1 MTPSKSSKCDAL
13 SGSGDV
19 DLIRWH
25 KQEEPIIPHPPEN
38 MKLTGFRDPYI
49 IQQGHGQQKWKM
61 LLGSG
66 LEGQGGTLL
75 VYETTHLSSGHHS
88 CHPLHYTSPVNV
100 FQLFALLGDFC
111 GHDS

>member
-1 MTPSKSSKCDAL
+1 MRCALPLLCILAYSALMLGTGQVYKYDAL
-13 SGSGDV
+13 CGSGDV

-66 LEGQGGTLL
+66 IEGQGGTLL

-88 CHPLHYTSPVNV
+88 CHP
-100 FQLFALLGDFC
+100 
-111 GHDS
+111 

>member
-1 MTPSKSSKCDAL
+1 MLGTGQVYKYDAL
-13 SGSGDV
+13 CGSGDV

-66 LEGQGGTLL
+66 IEGQGGTLL

-88 CHPLHYTSPVNV
+88 CHP
-100 FQLFALLGDFC
+100 
-111 GHDS
+111 